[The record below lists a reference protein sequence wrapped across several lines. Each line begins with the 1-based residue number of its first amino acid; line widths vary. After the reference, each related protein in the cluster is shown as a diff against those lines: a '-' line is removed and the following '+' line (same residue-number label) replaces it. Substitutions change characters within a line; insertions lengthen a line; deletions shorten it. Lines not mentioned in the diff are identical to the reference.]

1 MAAFFHGH
9 DESKTEGKQPSGHA
23 SFKKMTVVKMVSI
36 ADEMNPKFRAG
47 MEDTHVA
54 SDALGGSRT
63 SAFFAVFDGHGG
75 REVAEYL
82 KMHLGENLAR
92 EVASKK
98 HKSMDDAFNA
108 AFLVTD
114 IKCQTAL
121 RDCAAGSTAV
131 ACLVRMVG
139 QKRYVFTANCGD
151 ARAVLC
157 RNGAAE
163 RLSLDHKAS
172 DPEEV
177 ARIEKAGGFVLRKRV
192 LGVLAV
198 ARSFGDFALKKFV
211 PCTPYTSTK
220 RLDSTC
226 TFIIIACDGVWD
238 VMTDEEAVAL
248 VREYVG
254 SGGGA
259 GSKSARAAKHLVDTA
274 LERGTTDNVTALV
287 VFL

>member
-1 MAAFFHGH
+1 MLGRPHLPH
-9 DESKTEGKQPSGHA
+9 DKLIA
-23 SFKKMTVVKMVSI
+23 SVQCAPLLRQFKKMTVVKMVSI

-75 REVAEYL
+75 REVAECVPWLGGGGAAARYSPALCLGARYL

-163 RLSLDHKAS
+163 RLSLVRIHSHHAS
-172 DPEEV
+172 
-177 ARIEKAGGFVLRKRV
+177 AG
-192 LGVLAV
+192 
-198 ARSFGDFALKKFV
+198 
-211 PCTPYTSTK
+211 TS
-220 RLDSTC
+220 L
-226 TFIIIACDGVWD
+226 I
-238 VMTDEEAVAL
+238 
-248 VREYVG
+248 
-254 SGGGA
+254 GGLCVCPTGPQ
-259 GSKSARAAKHLVDTA
+259 GQ
-274 LERGTTDNVTALV
+274 
-287 VFL
+287 